1 MTDASLLY
9 ICLIK
14 QHKETLSEGGL
25 MKFSIVLL
33 VLVSGKFS
41 CNSTC
46 AGEGI
51 TRKSQNFFDHS
62 VPGIHPHELAS
73 LRREIFFALF

>member
-25 MKFSIVLL
+25 MKFFIVLL

-41 CNSTC
+41 CNITC

-51 TRKSQNFFDHS
+51 TRKSQIFFDHS
-62 VPGIHPHELAS
+62 VPGIHPRTNFSPAGK
-73 LRREIFFALF
+73 FF

>member
-1 MTDASLLY
+1 MKSHMTDASLLY

-41 CNSTC
+41 CNITC

-51 TRKSQNFFDHS
+51 TRKSQIFFDHS
-62 VPGIHPHELAS
+62 PHELTS
-73 LRREIFFALF
+73 LRREKFF